1 MKKEM
6 IIKDFLNSGKT
17 LVMPNA
23 YDPISAKI
31 IEHVGFNA
39 VQCTGYGMSI
49 ELCKKS
55 EFEIDLAKNLNMTK
69 EIVNAVTIP
78 VMADGEDGYGEG
90 DCLGNVIKQFID
102 IGVVGINIEDQNHK
116 LIHNGLKI
124 IDENIM
130 IDKLKTVIKTK
141 KEKGKHNFIV
151 NARTDAILSKTDRKE
166 GLKIAIERANAYL
179 EVGSDLCFI
188 PYVKTYEEVK
198 ILSKEINGPISIA
211 AGLPYNIKEF
221 SINDCI
227 ELGVARVSLPSFL
240 IFSSI
245 EGMINNIKK
254 IKQTGNFSEITKESS
269 LLWDANM
276 IKNIL
281 N

>member
-1 MKKEM
+1 MKKE
-6 IIKDFLNSGKT
+6 IVIKDFLNSGKT

-55 EFEIDLAKNLNMTK
+55 EFEIDLATNLNITK

-90 DCLGNVIKQFID
+90 DCLINVIKQFID

-116 LIHNGLKI
+116 LIHNGLEI

-141 KEKGKHNFIV
+141 KEKGRHNFIV
-151 NARTDAILSKTDRKE
+151 NARTDAILSKPDRKE

-198 ILSKEINGPISIA
+198 FLSKEINGPISIA

-254 IKQTGNFSEITKESS
+254 IKQTGTFSEIIKESS

-276 IKNIL
+276 INNIL
-281 N
+281 S